1 AEFGRAMLC
10 SFGVAALGLA
20 VSTLVD
26 AAGFSGLSRWPAA
39 YAALDAAARILL
51 VPFLSLVFVVYYF
64 DVRLRYEGFD
74 LNADRALAAEPD
86 EPLYAPTAY
95 LSGEERAIIKR
106 FLERR
111 DALTAQRRREIAG
124 RLATPVRPRVPPE
137 LQTLDDE
144 SLLERL

>member
-1 AEFGRAMLC
+1 MT
-10 SFGVAALGLA
+10 GVQTCALPI
-20 VSTLVD
+20 
-26 AAGFSGLSRWPAA
+26 F
-39 YAALDAAARILL
+39 I
-51 VPFLSLVFVVYYF
+51 VVYYF
-64 DVRLRYEGFD
+64 DVRLRHEGFD
-74 LNADRALAAEPD
+74 LNADTVLAAEPD

-95 LSGEERAIIKR
+95 LSGEERAVIKR

-111 DALTAQRRREIAG
+111 EALTPQRRREIAG